1 MDVETLL
8 DLASYVPLAPL
19 TRNQDVGASWR
30 MLVLVVFASG
40 EEKIR

>member
-1 MDVETLL
+1 MDVGTFA
-8 DLASYVPLAPL
+8 LASRASPAPL
-19 TRNQDVGASWR
+19 TRYQGVGAPWR